1 MFCRQLDSQSLH
13 TEDWAQSN
21 QRFDCLPK
29 DYVMDAIA
37 ALLAL
42 TLMEIVLGIDNI
54 IFITILTDRLPE
66 EQQSTARRLGLLL
79 AMGSRVA
86 LLFAIN
92 WVMNLTGTVF
102 SLSLLGISENWLQ
115 QVDPDHWEEIFHV
128 SWKDMILIG
137 GGLFLIGK
145 SVLEIH
151 ARFEG
156 EEDEHAITKTPGFT
170 GVLIQIAILDVV
182 FSLDSVI
189 TAVGMADELYVMVA
203 AVILAVIVMMLFAE
217 KVSQFVKRHPTLK
230 ILALSFLILIGVMLV
245 AEAIGT
251 EVNKGYIYFAMTF
264 SLIVEMI
271 NIQLRRRGMYT

>member
-1 MFCRQLDSQSLH
+1 
-13 TEDWAQSN
+13 
-21 QRFDCLPK
+21 
-29 DYVMDAIA
+29 MDAIA

-156 EEDEHAITKTPGFT
+156 EEDEHTVTKTPGFT

-189 TAVGMADELYVMVA
+189 TAVGMADELYVMVV